1 METPVVS
8 KFYSS
13 RTRIGFHYVGCV
25 KSAQTHQELR
35 DDGVSSPRFAGTR
48 HTLHGFTLVELLVVI
63 AIIGILISLL
73 LPAVQAAREAA
84 RRTQCSNV
92 LKQLGLAVL
101 NYESAKKQLP
111 NSTRPGGSTTAPR
124 ISGFTL
130 ILPFLEEENLYKQYD
145 FTINWDAIKGAG
157 GANLSIT
164 KTPIPALLCP
174 SDPLDPNRLDGD
186 PQLPDGAGN
195 STWTPIVAVTDYSPV
210 IGVHPDLGDGTVAS
224 PSGKSPQYLKLVD
237 EATITW
243 DSANKSATS
252 GLMRKNATC
261 RLKDALDGLSK
272 TILYAESA
280 GRPYVFQNGVQSLGD
295 LTTTHQN
302 GGGWARA
309 ATDLTLHG
317 SQNDGSQLNG
327 PCPLNCTNG
336 EKYASYNT
344 APYFTEGTSEIYSF
358 HPSGAHLLFGDG
370 SVHFIGDKIDIRQL
384 ARLVARADGQQI
396 VGVDF

>member
-1 METPVVS
+1 VR

-13 RTRIGFHYVGCV
+13 KTRV
-25 KSAQTHQELR
+25 
-35 DDGVSSPRFAGTR
+35 
-48 HTLHGFTLVELLVVI
+48 GFTLVELLVVI

-111 NSTRPGGSTTAPR
+111 DSTRPGGNTGNLPR

-145 FTINWDAIKGAG
+145 FTINWDSNKGSG
-157 GANLSIT
+157 GANLVLT
-164 KTPIPALLCP
+164 KTTIPALLCP

-195 STWTPIVAVTDYSPV
+195 GSWTPLVAVTDYSPV
-210 IGVHPDLGDGTVAS
+210 IGVHPDLGDGTTVPS
-224 PSGKSPQYLKLVD
+224 PSGRPAKNLVD
-237 EATITW
+237 ESTISW
-243 DSANKSATS
+243 DSTNKSATS

-261 RLKDALDGLSK
+261 RLKDASDGLSK

-280 GRPYVFQNGVQSLGD
+280 GRPYIFRNGVQVPGD
-295 LTTTHQN
+295 LATLHQN

-317 SQNDGSQLNG
+317 SLYDGSQLNG

-336 EKYASYNT
+336 ENYPTYNA

-358 HPSGAHLLFGDG
+358 HPSGAHILFGDG
-370 SVHFIGDKIDIRQL
+370 SVHFITDKIDIRQL